1 MVPIS
6 VLILTKNEAL
16 DLPGCLEC
24 LAWCDDVHVLDSQ
37 STDDTAQIAQRLGA
51 QVTVRAFD
59 GYASQRNFGLRLA
72 FKHRWVL
79 VLDADERV
87 EPALV
92 GEMTAFVT
100 SASSEVAGARLRRRD
115 IWWGTWL
122 KHAQI
127 SPWFIRLVRVGRA
140 RYEREVNEVMVVD
153 GTVHDLEHTF
163 DHHPFSKGLDH
174 WIAKHNVY
182 SRMEAE
188 VIASGQRGKP
198 SWRTALFDSD
208 FNTRRVHQ
216 KGIFYRLPGRPLIKL
231 CYMLFVRGAFL
242 DGWTGIRYACL
253 QSIYEYFIVLKTR
266 EIEHQQHE
274 KTRKLAHENTHLQR

>member
-1 MVPIS
+1 MVAIS
-6 VLILTKNEAL
+6 VLILTKNEEL
-16 DLPGCLEC
+16 DLPACLES

-37 STDDTAQIAQRLGA
+37 STDATQQIAQRMGA
-51 QVTVRAFD
+51 HLTVRPFD
-59 GYASQRNFGLRLA
+59 GYASQRNFGLRLP

-87 EPALV
+87 CPALV
-92 GEMTAFVT
+92 GEMSAFV
-100 SASSEVAGARLRRRD
+100 AAAPADVAGARLRRRD
-115 IWWGTWL
+115 IWWGQWL

-153 GTVHDLEHTF
+153 GEVQDLVHTF

-174 WIAKHNVY
+174 WVAKHNVY

-188 VIASGQRGKP
+188 VIASGQRGSP
-198 SWRTALFDSD
+198 SWRTALFDAD

-216 KGIFYRLPGRPLIKL
+216 KGLFYRLPGRPFIKF
-231 CYMLFVRGAFL
+231 CYMLLVRGAFL
-242 DGWTGIRYACL
+242 DGWAGIRYACL
-253 QSIYEYFIVLKTR
+253 QSIYEYLIVLKTR
-266 EIEHQQHE
+266 EIEHHRTQN
-274 KTRKLAHENTHLQR
+274 TRKVAHEDTHLQR